1 MQVRKNVMMWVALA
15 MACVLLAYA
24 IAVDGLYATDRMVV
38 VLAAA
43 IVCCVWIVC
52 ESRVQRAY
60 APLIIREDPPEEKS
74 IPPLR
79 DK

>member
-1 MQVRKNVMMWVALA
+1 MRKYNAMMWFTLA
-15 MACVLLAYA
+15 MVCVLLVYA
-24 IAVDGLYATDRMVV
+24 LTAVGLCATDKMII

-43 IVCCVWIVC
+43 VVVCVWLVC

-60 APLIIREDPPEEKS
+60 APLVIRDELPEEKS

-79 DK
+79 EK